1 MMVKKGIT
9 AKSLEESRTKM
20 ANQDQDLV
28 KCPHCGRFS
37 LERAPLTMKANA
49 HIAVTDTEGE

>member
-28 KCPHCGRFS
+28 KCPHCGRFFS
-37 LERAPLTMKANA
+37 RKSAADN
-49 HIAVTDTEGE
+49 EGKCTHCGN